1 MLFGLLG
8 PLAAW
13 GEDGETVR
21 VPEAKVRMLLAIL
34 LINEGQPVSTARLI
48 EYLWDE
54 DVPANPASALRTKVS
69 ILRRQLARLDARG
82 RQLLVSTPAGYRLD
96 VEPDRVDVTQFQDI
110 TNRAY
115 ESKDPQDRASR
126 LAEALAL
133 WRGPALADFSE
144 HDFAQGTI
152 TRLEEKRLTTI
163 EEWAEARLL
172 LGEHSLL
179 VGDLN
184 DLVVRHPMRER
195 LRAAHMLAL
204 YRTGRQSAALAS
216 YADLRSRLGKEFG
229 LDPGAQ
235 VSALHESILANA
247 PELEPAAPPV
257 TSVPRPRINVPSAL
271 TKLIGRAAAVHAVK
285 SLVASDR
292 LVTLTGP
299 GGVGKTRLAQEVAH
313 QLAAEFPDGVWLVEL
328 AEMRGRTA
336 QGGRPSVTEVAE
348 TVAATLDLRDNIGR
362 IGGLPLDTPSNVLT
376 KLGAAVR
383 GKDMLLVLDNCDH
396 LIEPVAELAD
406 MSLRSSPE
414 LRVLA
419 TSREPLGLL
428 GEVVWSVLPLELPE
442 TGEGTPEKLLQ
453 DSSAVQ
459 LFVERARAAV
469 AGFTLNGDNVQAV
482 TALCHKLDGIP
493 LALEIAATSL
503 RVLNP
508 HELLA
513 RLDDRLALL
522 DHGPRGAPPRQQTL
536 RAMIDWSWQ
545 VLDEPERA
553 VLRRL
558 ALLKSGWTVE
568 SAETVTAFG
577 DIAKPQVFPL
587 LARLVNRS
595 LVATVRCTSTG
606 TRYRLLG
613 AVTAYSLERLEE
625 ADEFEETQRLRDL
638 HYAGLCERA
647 LPHLR
652 GLGQN
657 EWLRRLDADL
667 LNTRAALES
676 ALRAEEPV
684 LALRM
689 VNALSWYWLLRGRL
703 DEARRWTS
711 LALARVTE
719 PSSESAVASAWQ
731 AGFTMLVGAEPD
743 GPERTAEVL
752 RNFEEFPDEHD
763 LALAEWFLGY
773 AHLSTG
779 NIDDSESLVLSALR
793 RFNKLRDQWGVAVA
807 LSTRSLH
814 GIFRS
819 DWRAA
824 QRNGEIS
831 ERFFR
836 ELGDRWGRLQALDT
850 LASLA
855 EISGDYVR
863 AGRLNREALHIA
875 EELGLWSEFSHS
887 LSRLGRVA
895 LLEGTYA
902 QADELH
908 ERAAR
913 LAREQSDH
921 LGERYAEIGLALSA
935 RRQGELDVAEERLW
949 RLHQRGS
956 NGSPDHS
963 DALVL
968 GELGFIAELRGDSA
982 ESTRHH
988 LEGYRVANRLGDPRA
1003 VALALEGLAG
1013 ARVVA
1018 GHFEDAAQLLAA
1030 AEAARKS
1037 VKVPLPKAERAD
1049 VDRIEAAV
1057 RDRLDHRTLS
1067 EVWRQGA
1074 RLSPEACLRLI
1085 LGIDDSPSA
1094 LPLCS

>member
-1 MLFGLLG
+1 
-8 PLAAW
+8 
-13 GEDGETVR
+13 
-21 VPEAKVRMLLAIL
+21 MLLAIL

-48 EYLWDE
+48 EYLWGE

-69 ILRRQLARLDARG
+69 ILRRQLARLDPRG
-82 RQLLVSTPAGYRLD
+82 RQLLVSTPAGYRLN

-152 TRLEEKRLTTI
+152 TRLEEKRLTAI

-216 YADLRSRLGKEFG
+216 YTDLRSRLGKEFG

-257 TSVPRPRINVPSAL
+257 TSITRPRINIPSAL
-271 TKLIGRAAAVHAVK
+271 TELIGRAAAARTVK
-285 SLVASDR
+285 SLIASDR

-313 QLAAEFPDGVWLVEL
+313 QLAAEYPDGVWLVEL

-336 QGGRPSVTEVAE
+336 QGGRPSVSEVAE

-362 IGGLPLDTPSNVLT
+362 VGGLPLDTPSNVLT

-406 MSLRSSPE
+406 TLLRFSPK

-442 TGEGTPEKLLQ
+442 TDEGTPEKLLQ
-453 DSSAVQ
+453 DSSAVR
-459 LFVERARAAV
+459 LFVERAKAAV
-469 AGFTLNGDNVQAV
+469 AGFTLNRDNVQAV

-503 RVLNP
+503 RVLDA

-513 RLDDRLALL
+513 RLDDRFALL

-536 RAMIDWSWQ
+536 RAVIDWSWQ

-577 DIAKPQVFPL
+577 DIAKPQVFSL

-595 LVATVRCTSTG
+595 LVATVRSSTG

-613 AVTAYSLERLEE
+613 AVTAYSLERLED

-638 HYAGLCERA
+638 HYTGLCERA

-652 GLGQN
+652 GVGQN

-667 LNTRAALES
+667 PNTRAALES

-689 VNALSWYWLLRGRL
+689 INALSWYWLLRGRL
-703 DEARRWTS
+703 DEAHRWTS

-719 PSSESAVASAWQ
+719 PSPEAAVASAWQ
-731 AGFTMLVGAEPD
+731 AGFTMLVGAEPG
-743 GPERTAEVL
+743 GPEHTAEVL
-752 RNFEEFPDEHD
+752 RNFKEFPDEHN
-763 LALAEWFLGY
+763 LAFAEWFLGY

-779 NIDDSESLVLSALR
+779 NIDDSEALVLSALR

-831 ERFFR
+831 ERIFR

-875 EELGLWSEFSHS
+875 EELGLWSEVSHS
-887 LSRLGRVA
+887 LSRLGRIA
-895 LLEGTYA
+895 LLEGAYA

-935 RRQGELDVAEERLW
+935 RRQGELDMAEERLW
-949 RLHQRGS
+949 RLRERGPG
-956 NGSPDHS
+956 GSPDHS

-968 GELGFIAELRGDSA
+968 GELGFIAELRGDPA
-982 ESTRHH
+982 ESTRLH
-988 LEGYRVANRLGDPRA
+988 LEGYRVAHRLGDPRA

-1018 GHFEDAAQLLAA
+1018 GHFEGAAQFLAA

-1037 VKVPLPKAERAD
+1037 VKAPLPDAERAD

-1057 RDRLDHRTLS
+1057 RDRLDLRSLS

-1074 RLSPEACLRLI
+1074 RLSPQECVRLI
-1085 LGIDDSPSA
+1085 LGIDDSPAA